1 MESIFNTIPDA
12 HIIECP
18 VCLEPNLKGTLF
30 ECSHIICSS
39 CHLQMVYSTQNICCP
54 LCRNPFGDTS
64 HDDIELDPIFIIEID
79 YDVLDFTSPRQ
90 RRRQRNRQRNRQLI
104 DNPRPRNLTPTE
116 PISIVELDDT
126 IIDNRTEQTRK
137 KLPEHKRHKRNQK
150 KRNQISS
157 TWNSLRNQLPLI

>member
-1 MESIFNTIPDA
+1 MED
-12 HIIECP
+12 CP
-18 VCLEPNLKGTLF
+18 VCLDSFNLNVFNSLP
-30 ECSHIICSS
+30 CSHKICKN
-39 CHLQMVYSTQNICCP
+39 CFPRLRIPICP
-54 LCRNPFGDTS
+54 LCRNPFGDTHTS
-64 HDDIELDPIFIIEID
+64 HDDIDLDPIFIIEID